1 MARRACSWMRSC
13 SSWVFRGESEG
24 GMSLPD
30 SVELAPAPVPAC
42 CKEVASRNAALR
54 TRMALLNCSC
64 FPSECSEEGSAA
76 SWRSF
81 SCSCRLRFITLV
93 RISPSSSWLG
103 PSTRHCR
110 GVYSFMSSPDLPGE
124 GSGRRFGDSPDCI
137 ISASHPPRN
146 CVRSSVEGSGGLFKR
161 SFQLKL
167 FFSVRAHP
175 SAMSTFSV
183 GHVNTFTR
191 RSLGSLALAPRAWQP
206 LASRAWQPLALQMA
220 ARSVCDHAPM
230 RRLPALSPS
239 GSSVSPAL
247 NAELRSQSQD

>member
-146 CVRSSVEGSGGLFKR
+146 CVRSSVEGSGGLFKTVI
-161 SFQLKL
+161 STET
-167 FFSVRAHP
+167 FFFGSC
-175 SAMSTFSV
+175 TSV
-183 GHVNTFTR
+183 GHVNVFRRPCEYIHTSELGQLGLGTTGMATFGIT
-191 RSLGSLALAPRAWQP
+191 G
-206 LASRAWQPLALQMA
+206 MA
-220 ARSVCDHAPM
+220 TFGTPDGGTVC
-230 RRLPALSPS
+230 L
-239 GSSVSPAL
+239 
-247 NAELRSQSQD
+247 